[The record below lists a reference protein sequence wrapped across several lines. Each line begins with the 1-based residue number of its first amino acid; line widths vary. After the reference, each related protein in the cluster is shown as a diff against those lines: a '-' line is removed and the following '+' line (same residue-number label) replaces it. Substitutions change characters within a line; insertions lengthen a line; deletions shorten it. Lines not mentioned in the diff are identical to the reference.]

1 MSETQFD
8 STKQGLLT
16 ERIATDVRDI
26 WRAAKA
32 MSNPSQTT
40 KITIE
45 QYWVLRTLN
54 DGGPMRIKDLASQ
67 IGVASS
73 SPITISVKRLEQRKL
88 VRRERGKDDERVV
101 TVTLTDRGRG
111 VYESWRNERRKALS
125 SLFESLSEREK
136 ETLLRLLDKV
146 AISLARSTDGGGK

>member
-1 MSETQFD
+1 
-8 STKQGLLT
+8 
-16 ERIATDVRDI
+16 
-26 WRAAKA
+26 
-32 MSNPSQTT
+32 
-40 KITIE
+40 
-45 QYWVLRTLN
+45 
-54 DGGPMRIKDLASQ
+54 MRIKDLASQ

-146 AISLARSTDGGGK
+146 AISLERSTGGGGK